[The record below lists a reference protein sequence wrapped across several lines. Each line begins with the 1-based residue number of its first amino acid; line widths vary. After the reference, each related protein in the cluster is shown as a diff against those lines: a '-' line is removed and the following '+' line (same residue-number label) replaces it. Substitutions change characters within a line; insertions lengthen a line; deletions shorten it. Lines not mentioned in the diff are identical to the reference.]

1 MVCVRGRRGVREG
14 SEEWRG
20 AGWSAHHQWSTI
32 HPRLSWN
39 NRVDDK
45 VGLAF
50 PPHSVVSARA
60 WAHGAAWV
68 AHRFCCWKTSNKCVP
83 AP

>member
-1 MVCVRGRRGVREG
+1 
-14 SEEWRG
+14 
-20 AGWSAHHQWSTI
+20 
-32 HPRLSWN
+32 
-39 NRVDDK
+39 VDDK

-68 AHRFCCWKTSNKCVP
+68 AHRVCCWRTSSTPGPMWPRGWHAWCP
-83 AP
+83 CRC